1 MEIIMKNLLLPFL
14 LAACAV
20 GAQTTEKTIR
30 ICDDSGCSDR
40 PRNSAT
46 FDATHD
52 DNPEETRRIAAL
64 TQLANKDPKAAFD
77 LGLRY
82 YRGDGIKRDS
92 YQALQWMREAGD
104 RGNAQAQLA
113 LGRFYLMG
121 LEEMGSDPQEAEKW
135 LLLASGSGSK
145 EAKKLLVEA
154 QAAKKTEQAN
164 YQWRETY
171 RKSWH
176 GWWATGYVYYWAWG
190 PSGWYYR

>member
-1 MEIIMKNLLLPFL
+1 MKSLLFPFL
-14 LAACAV
+14 FAVLAV

-30 ICDDSGCSDR
+30 ICDETGCSER
-40 PRNSAT
+40 PRSSST

-52 DNPEETRRIAAL
+52 DHPEETRRIAAL

-82 YRGDGIKRDS
+82 FRGDGIKRDS
-92 YQALQWMREAGD
+92 YQALRWMREAGD
-104 RGNAQAQLA
+104 HGNQQAQLA

-135 LLLASGSGSK
+135 LLLASGSGSR
-145 EAKKLLVEA
+145 EAKKLLAEA
-154 QAAKKTEQAN
+154 QDAKKTEQDN
-164 YQWRETY
+164 YQWRESQ
-171 RKSWH
+171 RKSWAS
-176 GWWATGYVYYWAWG
+176 WWTTGYAYYWVWG

>member
-1 MEIIMKNLLLPFL
+1 MKFLLLSFL
-14 LAACAV
+14 LASLAA
-20 GAQTTEKTIR
+20 GAQTAEKTIR
-30 ICDDSGCSDR
+30 ICDDMGCSDR

-46 FDATHD
+46 LDATFDA
-52 DNPEETRRIAAL
+52 NPEETRRIAAL

-82 YRGDGIKRDS
+82 FRGDGIKRDS
-92 YQALQWMREAGD
+92 YQALRWVREAGD
-104 RGNAQAQLA
+104 HGNQQAQLA

-135 LLLASGSGSK
+135 LLLASGSGNK
-145 EAKKLLVEA
+145 EAKKLLAEA
-154 QAAKKTEQAN
+154 QAAKKTDQEN
-164 YQWRETY
+164 YRWREIY
-171 RKSWH
+171 RQSWY